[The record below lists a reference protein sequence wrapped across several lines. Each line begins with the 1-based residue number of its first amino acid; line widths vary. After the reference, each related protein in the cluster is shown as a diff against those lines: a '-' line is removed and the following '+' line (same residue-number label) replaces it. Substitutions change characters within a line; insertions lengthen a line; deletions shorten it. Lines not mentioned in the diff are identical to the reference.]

1 MCTPD
6 YHPSSPARFKSSKT
20 VKVKKFPLLKD
31 VNKPPLFRRGHSATT
46 ARVFWPP
53 ATRRTSPF
61 RNIPL
66 FNPYQPFNFTSP
78 IHFLLTHVQRLYLH
92 VCLFILKSAWNN
104 PAHTGRI
111 FMRVDILRKIR
122 KSVQKIQ
129 VSLKSDKN
137 DGYFTWR
144 PPYIFYHTSLSF
156 SRMRN
161 VSDRNCR

>member
-61 RNIPL
+61 QNIPL
-66 FNPYQPFNFTSP
+66 FNPYQPFNFTCP
-78 IHFLLTHVQRLYLH
+78 IHFLLTHVQRLYFH
-92 VCLFILKSAWNN
+92 GCPFILQSALNN
-104 PAHTGRI
+104 PAHTTD
-111 FMRVDILRKIR
+111 FHE
-122 KSVQKIQ
+122 S
-129 VSLKSDKN
+129 
-137 DGYFTWR
+137 GYFEKDPKICPENSSFIKIWQEWR
-144 PPYIFYHTSLSF
+144 VLYMKTTIHFLSYLTQF
-156 SRMRN
+156 F
-161 VSDRNCR
+161 